1 MFPVTGSKYVKN
13 LPLWPTFEN
22 QLYKLGIVRLLLCG
36 LCMVIALSN
45 AAPDSGGHVP
55 LPGPGLSY
63 GGIPYG
69 SVSGNVAEYFKR
81 QAPSGGASAGL
92 AYAADHADQWL

>member
-1 MFPVTGSKYVKN
+1 MYFF
-13 LPLWPTFEN
+13 TF
-22 QLYKLGIVRLLLCG
+22 QIVRLLLCG